1 MCNCA
6 SCGVEMLGSCE
17 REWALSLPL
26 AERANWPQLVAG
38 RIRDRPYCMGCYRV
52 RRPSFGYLT
61 GRRFGRILE
70 DGGNGFDNAVRALE
84 DGV

>member
-1 MCNCA
+1 MDDRDQESIRMCNCA

-61 GRRFGRILE
+61 GRQFGRILE
-70 DGGNGFDNAVRALE
+70 DGGN
-84 DGV
+84 